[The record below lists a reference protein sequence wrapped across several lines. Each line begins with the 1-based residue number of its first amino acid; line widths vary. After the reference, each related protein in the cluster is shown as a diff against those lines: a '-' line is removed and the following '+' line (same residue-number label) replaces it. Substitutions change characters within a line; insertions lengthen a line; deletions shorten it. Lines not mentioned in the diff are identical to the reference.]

1 MTNPSDVPS
10 WGNYPK
16 AEPRE
21 VKTLVWRQD
30 QPTWSVADAPVLAYG
45 MGRSYGDVCLNNDGT
60 ILRTELLDHILFYDH
75 QRGII
80 RVEAGMSIGALLEL
94 IVPRGWF
101 VPVTP
106 GTQFVTL
113 GGAVAND
120 IHGKNHHRVGTFGRH
135 VRAFELV
142 RSDGSATLC
151 TPLDN
156 TDLFAATIGGLG
168 LTGLITW
175 VEIQLLP
182 ITSRYI
188 KSESVKART
197 LEESIEITQESDANW
212 DYTVTWIDVT
222 QTGRGLGKGIVQ
234 RGNFHD
240 QHDMSLLEHTRGV
253 TLSVPTIMPSWLLN
267 NQSIILFNAAYYG
280 KQRRRVVQRT
290 VDYQPFFYPLD
301 AIHHWN
307 RLYGKRGML
316 QYQCM
321 MPGGVDEGVHRG
333 GRALLRML
341 KILQNAG
348 AASFL
353 AVIKLFG
360 DLPSPGMMSFPRQGI
375 TLSLDMPYSER
386 ILRALSK
393 CDAIVLEEGGRIY
406 PAKDARMSAS
416 TFRAMYP
423 EAEKFQAFIDPA
435 FSSSFWRR
443 VWTNEG
449 KQP

>member
-1 MTNPSDVPS
+1 MNVPS

-16 AEPRE
+16 AEPRAVE
-21 VKTLVWRQD
+21 TLVWRHD
-30 QPTWSVADAPVLAYG
+30 QPTWSDGDAPVLAYG
-45 MGRSYGDVCLNNDGT
+45 MGRSYGDVCLNKDGT

-75 QRGII
+75 LRGII
-80 RVEAGMSIGALLEL
+80 RAEAGLTIGALLEL
-94 IVPRGWF
+94 IIPRGWF

-182 ITSRYI
+182 IVSRYLTT
-188 KSESVKART
+188 ESIKART
-197 LEESIEITQESDANW
+197 LEEAVELSRTSDTDW

-222 QTGRGLGKGIVQ
+222 QSGRGLGRGLVH
-234 RGNFHD
+234 RGNFLD
-240 QHDMSLLEHTRGV
+240 KHDMSLLEHRREIKA
-253 TLSVPTIMPSWLLN
+253 SVPFMMPSSLLT
-267 NQSIILFNAAYYG
+267 SKTIGAFNAVYYG
-280 KQRRRVVQRT
+280 KQRMRVQRRT
-290 VDYQPFFYPLD
+290 VDLQPFFYPLD

-316 QYQCM
+316 QYQCVV
-321 MPGGVDEGVHRG
+321 PTDGQDDEHHRG
-333 GRALLRML
+333 AHALSRLL
-341 KILQNAG
+341 KTLQHAG

-353 AVIKLFG
+353 AVIKIFG
-360 DLPSPGMMSFPRQGI
+360 DLPSPGMMSFPRPGI
-375 TLSLDMPYSER
+375 TLSLDLPYSVR
-386 ILRALSK
+386 TLHALAK
-393 CDAIVLEEGGRIY
+393 CDGIVLDAGGRIY
-406 PAKDARMSAS
+406 PAKDARMSPA
-416 TFRAMYP
+416 TFRTMYP
-423 EAEKFQAFIDPA
+423 EAEQFQKYIDPA

-449 KQP
+449 KQS